1 VYHHIFSLV
10 RRICVEY
17 PSHILTKYDPSAR
30 IFTASNDVMIDA
42 PQDVLGSPQQ
52 SCGDPRRQEFLISR
66 PRAATVAQN
75 CVTRDTASTISN
87 WRLLDNETR
96 RKAAMGGF
104 PLKKKN
110 EIDGLTKHRDQHASV
125 LRHFSG
131 PARGIFFREARLP
144 RLEVLFSRNE
154 MLVFSIGDSLSR
166 LFFAVSTDV
175 EFDSCGICVVSP
187 HSRSMHLSVYFGVYF
202 LKEKKLNQT
211 I

>member
-1 VYHHIFSLV
+1 MYSKVGSVYDVYHD
-10 RRICVEY
+10 RRTPRPLGISTAKLWRSQTSGVLDLE
-17 PSHILTKYDPSAR
+17 TK
-30 IFTASNDVMIDA
+30 
-42 PQDVLGSPQQ
+42 
-52 SCGDPRRQEFLISR
+52 
-66 PRAATVAQN
+66 AATVAQN

-87 WRLLDNETR
+87 WQLLDNETR

-125 LRHFSG
+125 LRHFTG
-131 PARGIFFREARLP
+131 PARGNFFREDLEARLP
-144 RLEVLFSRNE
+144 RLEVLFSRNK
-154 MLVFSIGDSLSR
+154 MLVFSIRDSLSR

-187 HSRSMHLSVYFGVYF
+187 HSRSVHLSVYFGVYF